1 MRLGENFPG
10 GAVISM
16 EPDMKAISLPV
27 RVSFVL
33 AVLLAL
39 APLALALPSAPAAAQ
54 SSAFPPT
61 RVVNVSV
68 NFNTQLPLPD
78 LSEEALA
85 QTQKNGRLSL
95 YRLARDECEVMRS
108 VIAESC
114 RLTNLNLSTQI
125 QNHNNGQPL
134 MLYVNASANFT
145 IALKDDRRP

>member
-1 MRLGENFPG
+1 
-10 GAVISM
+10 
-16 EPDMKAISLPV
+16 MKAINSPV

-33 AVLLAL
+33 AAL
-39 APLALALPSAPAAAQ
+39 FALALPSAPAAAQ
-54 SSAFPPT
+54 STAFPPT

-78 LSEEALA
+78 LSEAALA
-85 QTQKNGRLSL
+85 QTQKNGRLAL

-125 QNHNNGQPL
+125 QNYNNGQPL
-134 MLYVNASANFT
+134 MLSVNANANFT
-145 IALKDDRRP
+145 VALKDDRRP